1 MRRGR
6 RFNCRSRR
14 SYCAEIQYIPS
25 HTLPN
30 SYGLELTQAA
40 GVVGLASDAQVEK
53 LQGSSSASGRTENPF
68 DNGPGGV
75 NATATSSSNMAPG
88 FDPTAATCLLT
99 CMFREEFANLI
110 ARSTSVNMCGRSL
123 VGQSL
128 HNLSLPS
135 AQMDR

>member
-1 MRRGR
+1 M
-6 RFNCRSRR
+6 
-14 SYCAEIQYIPS
+14 
-25 HTLPN
+25 PN

-53 LQGSSSASGRTENPF
+53 LQGSSGASGRTENPV

-75 NATATSSSNMAPG
+75 NATAASSSNMAPG

-99 CMFREEFANLI
+99 CMFREDFADLI
-110 ARSTSVNMCGRSL
+110 ARSNNTSVNMCGRSL
-123 VGQSL
+123 VGQCL

-135 AQMDR
+135 AQLDR